1 MKKTNDCIIFD
12 GDLISADTAVAP
24 ADSRGLMYGD
34 GIFDTLRIY
43 SGQSFLLAEHLKRTL
58 EGLEYLG
65 IEAPE
70 NFTETGLKADIK
82 QLLLK
87 NDLNNKDA
95 IVRIQLWREG
105 GRGYTPPSDSGT
117 HYTVTASQCP
127 ITFDEPTLVTVDQ
140 KRIPSESLPSKYK
153 LTNGINYILAAREAR
168 QKGGDD
174 ALMLTTDGWISET
187 TIANLFWRKGTEIFT
202 PSEECDLLPGLTR
215 GLIID
220 LIEQHDDLQVTE
232 GRFSLDHLLQF
243 DAVWISNSVRELLP
257 VKAVDGEVMESRD
270 PVFSEIKQRFESHRD
285 AHLKPL

>member
-1 MKKTNDCIIFD
+1 METTNDRIIFD
-12 GDLISADTAVAP
+12 GNLISADIAVAP

-65 IEAPE
+65 IDIPE

-87 NDLNNKDA
+87 NDLNKKDA

-105 GRGYTPPSDSGT
+105 GRGYSPPEDSGV

-127 ITFDEPTLVTVDQ
+127 LTFDPPALITVDQ

-153 LTNGINYILAAREAR
+153 LTNGINYILAAREA
-168 QKGGDD
+168 QQAGGDD
-174 ALMLTTDGWISET
+174 ALMLTTEGWISET

-202 PSEECDLLPGLTR
+202 PSEECDLLPGLIR

-220 LIEQHDDLQVTE
+220 IIEQCDDLNITE
-232 GRFSLDHLLQF
+232 GRFSLDHIRHA

-257 VKAVDGEVMESRD
+257 VKTVDGEVMKSRGA
-270 PVFSEIKQRFESHRD
+270 VFSDLKKRFESYRD
-285 AHLKPL
+285 AHLRPL